1 MSLVM
6 IRCPD
11 TGRAVSTEIE
21 AEPAVFRKLPIVA
34 AQMQCP
40 ACGRDHVWTISS
52 AWLAGEP
59 RLVRPVVTPGIV
71 AA

>member
-21 AEPAVFRKLPIVA
+21 AESAVFRKLPAVPA
-34 AQMQCP
+34 RMQCP

-52 AWLAGEP
+52 AWLAGKP
-59 RLVRPVVTPGIV
+59 RLTRPVVTPVIV

>member
-21 AEPAVFRKLPIVA
+21 AEPAVFRKLPAVA
-34 AQMQCP
+34 ARMQCP

-52 AWLAGEP
+52 AWLAGKP
-59 RLVRPVVTPGIV
+59 RLVRPVVTPVIV